1 MTVIG
6 RTNHAFFF
14 DGVSD
19 SIIVPDGA
27 FKAVGKKNPEGEYDV
42 RELLGTNSS
51 TPNVAATSGNF
62 QDGLTIEA
70 WVTPDCGGTII
81 EKPGQYKLTVGNVDT
96 PGPAVFQVNLS
107 RDKSQEYYEVRTA
120 TQVSNTRYEAAST
133 ITTTGSIPP
142 RTGSPLTST
151 GTTDRCC
158 TS

>member
-81 EKPGQYKLTVGNVDT
+81 EKPGQ
-96 PGPAVFQVNLS
+96 
-107 RDKSQEYYEVRTA
+107 
-120 TQVSNTRYEAAST
+120 
-133 ITTTGSIPP
+133 
-142 RTGSPLTST
+142 
-151 GTTDRCC
+151 
-158 TS
+158 